1 MPAISFSG
9 VLIIALVAVAVPV
22 ALALVPRLPV
32 PGAVLEVVAGIL
44 VGPSVLGWVHVDASI
59 QVLSDLG
66 LGMLLF
72 LAGLE
77 IDVHHLRGPLGR
89 LAGWAFAGSV
99 LLGLACGGVLS
110 LAGVG
115 ANPVFLA
122 VVLVSTSAGLLL
134 PLLKD
139 AGQHRTRFGQLVMAA
154 GALAEVVPVMML
166 SLLFSA
172 TSKTSASRLASLA
185 IFLALLAVIGLA
197 LGRVRNLAALDRML
211 DRLEDRSAQL
221 RVRAAL
227 TLALAFAVL
236 ADRFGFASILGAFAA
251 GLLVRTIDLTG
262 RAPHPQFQTKL
273 EGIGFGFLVPVFFI
287 TTGVQFDAR
296 ALAGNVT
303 ALAEVPL
310 FLLALLVVRAVP
322 ALAYVRLIG
331 RRRAGAAGLMQATTL
346 TFVIVATQIGVA
358 SGQVSRTTGAA
369 LLAAGLLSA
378 AIFPAVSAWLL
389 PAPLQLDV
397 QSDIGNTGRYVIH
410 RDPDPAPA
418 AVRAGSR
425 IRAAQA
431 RGADDRLRAAQ
442 QLAVPGA
449 EALRGGRRGDQDR
462 RAAAGP
468 PAPPGVHAY
477 RGGPRTAP

>member
-1 MPAISFSG
+1 MSTVSFSG

-22 ALALVPRLPV
+22 LLALVPRLPV

-44 VGPSVLGWVHVDASI
+44 IGPSVLGWVHTDASI

-77 IDVHHLRGPLGR
+77 IDVEGLRGPLGR
-89 LAGWAFAGSV
+89 LAGWAFGGSV
-99 LLGLACGGVLS
+99 LLGLACGYVLS
-110 LAGVG
+110 LAGLG
-115 ANPVFLA
+115 SKPVFLA

-139 AGQHRTRFGQLVMAA
+139 AGQDHTPFGQLVMTAA
-154 GALAEVVPVMML
+154 ALAEVASVMML
-166 SLLFSA
+166 SLLFSTA
-172 TSKTSASRLASLA
+172 SKTSADRLTSLA
-185 IFLALLAVIGLA
+185 MFLALLAVIGLA
-197 LGRVRNLAALDRML
+197 LARVRNLTALDRML

-221 RVRAAL
+221 RVRATL

-236 ADRFGFASILGAFAA
+236 AGRFGLASILGAFAA

-273 EGIGFGFLVPVFFI
+273 EGIGFGFLIPVFFI

-310 FLLALLVVRAVP
+310 FLVALLVVRAVP
-322 ALAYVRLIG
+322 ALLYARRFG
-331 RRRAGAAGLMQATTL
+331 KRRAGVAGLMQATSL
-346 TFVIVATQIGVA
+346 TFVIVATQIGIA
-358 SGQVSRTTGAA
+358 SAQISPATGAA

-378 AIFPAVSAWLL
+378 ALFPAIALKLLTTEPVARPATRPSARS
-389 PAPLQLDV
+389 A
-397 QSDIGNTGRYVIH
+397 TG
-410 RDPDPAPA
+410 
-418 AVRAGSR
+418 VRALTIPPSPISTDQLCPREG
-425 IRAAQA
+425 AQKCPHA
-431 RGADDRLRAAQ
+431 R
-442 QLAVPGA
+442 
-449 EALRGGRRGDQDR
+449 
-462 RAAAGP
+462 
-468 PAPPGVHAY
+468 
-477 RGGPRTAP
+477 